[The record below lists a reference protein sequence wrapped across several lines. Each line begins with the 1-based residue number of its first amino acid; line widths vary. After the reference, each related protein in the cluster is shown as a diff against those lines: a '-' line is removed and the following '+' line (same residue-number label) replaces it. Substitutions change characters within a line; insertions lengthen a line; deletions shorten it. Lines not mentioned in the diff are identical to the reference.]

1 VQMWELLCGIHL
13 FESFPFEMT
22 VDMPGQSICSP
33 KGISVRS
40 SLGHKDRTPKN
51 TQGPYSATCSNL
63 RRSKLLQKSSV
74 PKFVNLFAALPNVF
88 FFFYLPNLKNLL
100 NFADVIFETEMHNLR
115 AKTF

>member
-88 FFFYLPNLKNLL
+88 FYLPNLKNLL